1 MTDPLGPLVPGDRV
15 ALLGPAGP
23 PPPEKLAAAEE
34 LLTGWGLVPVRL
46 PSARAAHRWASYL
59 SGADEL
65 RAADFQRAWCDPQFR
80 GIIAVRGGY
89 GTARM
94 LDHLD
99 LAALRSCPPKPVY
112 GSSDIT
118 ALHELLREQ
127 LGVPSWFTPMPATA
141 DLLDDPAATE
151 SFRQALFGDPAEL
164 DHAGSDALVDGTATG
179 TLIGGNLSLL
189 AMTLAAR
196 SRPPVDNTGALVLL
210 EDINEETYHLDGYLT
225 ALLRAGWFDGVAGI
239 VLGSWRGCVVDEVR
253 LLVGELLGG
262 LGVPIG
268 AGFSFG
274 HGPGAESVP
283 LGVPARLQVGAGTST
298 LIVTP
303 GLPPTTPDS
312 GK

>member
-1 MTDPLGPLVPGDRV
+1 MTDALGPLAPGDRV

-23 PPPEKLAAAEE
+23 PPPERLTAAAD
-34 LLTGWGLVPVRL
+34 LLASWGLDPVRL
-46 PSARAAHRWASYL
+46 PSARARHQWASYL
-59 SGADEL
+59 SGPDEQ
-65 RAADFQRAWCDPQFR
+65 RAADFQRAWCDPEIR
-80 GIIAVRGGY
+80 GIVAVRGGY

-99 LAALRSCPPKPVY
+99 LAVLRAHPPKPVY
-112 GSSDIT
+112 GSSDLT

-127 LGVPSWFTPMPATA
+127 LGIPSWFTPMPATA
-141 DLLDDPAATE
+141 DLLEDPAATR
-151 SFRQALFGDPAEL
+151 SFRQALLGEPAEL
-164 DHAGSDALVDGTATG
+164 EYAGSDALVDGTATG

-196 SRPPVDNTGALVLL
+196 TRPPVDNTGALVLL

-239 VLGSWRGCVVDEVR
+239 VLGSWRGCSPEEVR
-253 LLVGELLGG
+253 LLAGELLTG

-268 AGFSFG
+268 AGFTFG

-283 LGVPARLQVGAGTST
+283 LGVPARLRVADGTSSLT
-298 LIVTP
+298 VANP
-303 GLPPTTPDS
+303 GASPKATR
-312 GK
+312 